1 VEVAVKRR
9 VFVQGLGLSAV
20 SGCVPMT
27 FSRDA
32 AVDFSVYRKVGVD
45 VRLNSLAQFFGEARA
60 SSYLASE
67 LTRDSGFEEV
77 TVDLALEDIDL
88 FLTVN
93 VSLIEYLVE
102 DEYGFPDF
110 EYQALAQFLA
120 QDVEGAVADR
130 GSRAEVS
137 RFPVSAIELVLDEV
151 ALRYFK
157 PYRL

>member
-1 VEVAVKRR
+1 VKRR
-9 VFVQGLGLSAV
+9 GFVQVLGAAGV

-45 VRLNSLAQFFGEARA
+45 VRLSSLAQFFGEDRA

-67 LTRDSGFEEV
+67 LSRDSGFEEV

-110 EYQALAQFLA
+110 EYEALAQFFA
-120 QDVEGAVADR
+120 QDIEGVIVDD

-151 ALRYFK
+151 ALKYFK